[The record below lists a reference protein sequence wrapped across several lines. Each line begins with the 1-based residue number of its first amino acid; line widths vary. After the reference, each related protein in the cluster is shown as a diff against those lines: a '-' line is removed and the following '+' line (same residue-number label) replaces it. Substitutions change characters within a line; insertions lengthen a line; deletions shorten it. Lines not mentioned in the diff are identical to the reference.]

1 MNKMKILQIIMTFVG
16 LITYEVMKNNEI
28 NHYCLLFSSLKI
40 KKKKIETLR
49 W

>member
-28 NHYCLLFSSLKI
+28 SLLSIVLEFENKN
-40 KKKKIETLR
+40 KIETLR